1 LVNFKIVISDKTGKS
16 LSHELKDKDAQPFLG
31 SKIGDSFD
39 SSLVGLAGGK
49 LQITG
54 GSDKSGTPMR
64 SDLHGEGK
72 RVRKL
77 LRGNMI
83 TEEIYQLNCILDG
96 VNIVTPKAE
105 NSESPN
111 TDLTK

>member
-1 LVNFKIVISDKTGKS
+1 VGMR
-16 LSHELKDKDAQPFLG
+16 
-31 SKIGDSFD
+31 DS
-39 SSLVGLAGGK
+39 
-49 LQITG
+49 T
-54 GSDKSGTPMR
+54 
-64 SDLHGEGK
+64 EGK

-105 NSESPN
+105 NSESPEN
-111 TDLTK
+111 DLPK

>member
-1 LVNFKIVISDKTGKS
+1 LVNFKIVISDKLGKS

-31 SKIGDSFD
+31 SKIGDTFD

-64 SDLHGEGK
+64 SPWWRQK
-72 RVRKL
+72 ICF
-77 LRGNMI
+77 I
-83 TEEIYQLNCILDG
+83 THWSWYAG
-96 VNIVTPKAE
+96 FY
-105 NSESPN
+105 
-111 TDLTK
+111 